1 MPSCVVGDC
10 NLSVIR
16 RCLQESVALDFP
28 SNMTEEVFKAPRNK
42 RRPLQS
48 NSEMST
54 SPHKKKR
61 TKEDFMDFCAMVLT
75 YTQYESHRQDEMRS
89 TDNVSPLDS
98 GGSTAESYEA
108 ESTESANSTMS
119 LSESEHY
126 GSREDSEPEDDS
138 HELITCFCL
147 KPYAGRPMIE
157 CNECLT
163 WIHLSC
169 AKIRK
174 TNIPEDFTC
183 QRCRDAKFTTRKSTR
198 MRIESKRIST

>member
-1 MPSCVVGDC
+1 MRNGMSALGSSSLKTFICKSGCSQVRSAAACHECMRNGFPFLDGYDC
-10 NLSVIR
+10 PFL
-16 RCLQESVALDFP
+16 
-28 SNMTEEVFKAPRNK
+28 M
-42 RRPLQS
+42 
-48 NSEMST
+48 
-54 SPHKKKR
+54 
-61 TKEDFMDFCAMVLT
+61 
-75 YTQYESHRQDEMRS
+75 EMRS

-126 GSREDSEPEDDS
+126 GSRDDSEPEDDS